1 MNRILQLLYNLF
13 YTYFVQMMPPKGR
26 DPAEGAMTMLIMSGL
41 GISMS
46 ILWYSGLHSAIIN
59 SLPKA
64 VGSDKFYQLLWSIII
79 STFNWLVLRYILF
92 IRLKISKIDG
102 KSPYFEYMPTKK
114 DKIFG
119 WIFCTVST
127 FSPVILRT
135 SELLLF
141 DR

>member
-1 MNRILQLLYNLF
+1 
-13 YTYFVQMMPPKGR
+13 MMPPKGR

-64 VGSDKFYQLLWSIII
+64 VGSDKFYLLLWSIII

-102 KSPYFEYMPTKK
+102 KSLISNTCLQKKIRYLDGYFVRFQP
-114 DKIFG
+114 
-119 WIFCTVST
+119 S
-127 FSPVILRT
+127 
-135 SELLLF
+135 LLSF
-141 DR
+141 